1 MRTRS
6 QTKSITDLKIQ
17 SMDEPDVNVDLVNM
31 IPNTKPYYGEFEL
44 EYDFDNA
51 SKLWNANKKKL
62 ENACYI
68 YVCGYLKSKTG
79 KKCMN
84 KTSCGVFCRFHKN
97 K

>member
-1 MRTRS
+1 M
-6 QTKSITDLKIQ
+6 
-17 SMDEPDVNVDLVNM
+17 
-31 IPNTKPYYGEFEL
+31 
-44 EYDFDNA
+44 
-51 SKLWNANKKKL
+51 